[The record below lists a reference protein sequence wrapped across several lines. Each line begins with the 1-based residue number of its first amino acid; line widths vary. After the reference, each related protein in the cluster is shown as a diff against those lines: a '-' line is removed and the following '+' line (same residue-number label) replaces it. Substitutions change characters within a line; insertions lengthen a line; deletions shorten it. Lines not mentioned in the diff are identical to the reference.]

1 MRYKNITEYLL
12 EMDKLFVYNVKS
24 NMRVCWNRQTGTVE
38 GRVSQGR
45 MGSSPI
51 TRTRI
56 FILNKTKTLLNNTF
70 ERVL

>member
-56 FILNKTKTLLNNTF
+56 YISDKIINLLN
-70 ERVL
+70 VLF